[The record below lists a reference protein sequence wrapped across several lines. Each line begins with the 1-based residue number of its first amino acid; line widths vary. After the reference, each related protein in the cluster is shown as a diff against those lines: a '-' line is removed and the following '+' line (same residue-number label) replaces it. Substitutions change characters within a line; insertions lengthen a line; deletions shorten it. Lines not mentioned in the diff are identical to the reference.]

1 MSEHDLIP
9 GQLLRRGGFHLE
21 ITSIEEF
28 TAFVALIRGDASAS
42 PAVIAALNKD
52 AQRITE
58 AGTTLGEAAATLD
71 GVSPD
76 PATTT

>member
-1 MSEHDLIP
+1 MNGHDR
-9 GQLLRRGGFHLE
+9 QGFHLV

-42 PAVIAALNKD
+42 PAVIAALTKD

-58 AGTTLGEAAATLD
+58 AGTTLGEAADTLD
-71 GVSPD
+71 RVSPD
-76 PATTT
+76 PPTT

>member
-1 MSEHDLIP
+1 MIHD
-9 GQLLRRGGFHLE
+9 GQERDGFRLV

-42 PAVIAALNKD
+42 PSVIAALRDD
-52 AQRITE
+52 ADRITA
-58 AGTTLGEAAATLD
+58 AGTTLGEAAKTLD

-76 PATTT
+76 PATT